1 MFIKKVMIRNFKCFE
16 KFDIDFNDNI
26 NIIVGNNNEGK
37 STIFEAIHLAL
48 TGSING
54 KSVFNDISAS
64 LFNKK
69 IVDDYISKIQ
79 QGQICT
85 PPRIEIQVFFT
96 DNVNN
101 DYYLGN
107 NNFLKSS
114 EMGVK
119 LDISLSEDCVEEY
132 KEYIR
137 ERELVKSL
145 PIEFYQSHW
154 YSFDDN
160 PVSKQGIPVKSNYI
174 DIASTRYINIPD
186 KQVLD
191 IVEDVFDL
199 KDKTN
204 LTLAYRKL
212 KEQFTSNERIDL
224 LNQKI
229 DEKYGSFSQKKV
241 SLNIEVSSRVNWE
254 SNFTTY
260 FDDIP
265 FSMIGKGEQTAFKI
279 KMALNSQND
288 KCNAILIEE
297 PENHLSYSNMS
308 KLIDEIIALCPNY
321 QIIISTHSNYVL
333 NKLNVNRVILLQN
346 CEKCLLNTIESS
358 TVEYFKKIPG
368 YDTLRLILSKKVFL
382 VEGPSDELII
392 QKLYLQKYGK
402 LPIEDGV
409 DIISVRGTSFARFL
423 DIAKNLKTKVFVIP
437 DNDGKVDKMKEK
449 YSKYVNENIKLL
461 MSEDNDLYT
470 LEKIVVENNDF
481 DQLKSIINPNKN
493 NKEELL
499 DYMIENKTEWA
510 LKAFEND
517 FTLNYIKEVYD
528 EL

>member
-1 MFIKKVMIRNFKCFE
+1 MFIKRVMIKNFKCFE
-16 KFDIDFNDNI
+16 KFDIEFNDNI

-48 TGSING
+48 TGTISG
-54 KSVFNDISAS
+54 KSIFTDISAS

-69 IVDDYISKIQ
+69 IVDDYVVKIQ
-79 QGQICT
+79 QGQIC
-85 PPRIEIQVFFT
+85 PPPEIEIQVFFT
-96 DNVNN
+96 DKVKN
-101 DYYLGN
+101 DYYCGN
-107 NNFLKSS
+107 NNFLKST
-114 EMGVK
+114 ETGVK
-119 LDISLSEDCVEEY
+119 LRIALSDDCIDEY
-132 KEYIR
+132 KEYIK
-137 ERELVKSL
+137 EKELVKSL
-145 PIEFYQSHW
+145 PIEFYQAHW

-160 PVSKQGIPVKSNYI
+160 LISKQGMPVRSNYI
-174 DIASTRYINIPD
+174 DIASTRYTNIPD

-229 DEKYGSFSQKKV
+229 DEKYGSFSKKKV

-260 FDDIP
+260 FDDVP

-288 KCNAILIEE
+288 KSNVVLIEE

-308 KLIDEIIALCPNY
+308 KLIDEIISLCPNY
-321 QIIISTHSNYVL
+321 QIIISTHSNFVL

-346 CEKCLLNTIESS
+346 REKCLLNTIEPS
-358 TVEYFKKIPG
+358 TVDYFKKIPG

-409 DIISVRGTSFARFL
+409 DIISVRGTSFSRFL
-423 DIAKNLKTKVFVIP
+423 DIAQNLKTEVLIIP
-437 DNDGKVDKMKEK
+437 DNDGKVDKIKEK
-449 YSKYVNENIKLL
+449 YSKYLNNNIKLL
-461 MSEDNDLYT
+461 ISEDNELYT
-470 LEKIVVENNDF
+470 LEKIVIENNNF
-481 DQLKSIINPNKN
+481 DKLKSIINPNKN
-493 NKEELL
+493 NKEDLL

-510 LKAFEND
+510 LKIFESD

-528 EL
+528 GI